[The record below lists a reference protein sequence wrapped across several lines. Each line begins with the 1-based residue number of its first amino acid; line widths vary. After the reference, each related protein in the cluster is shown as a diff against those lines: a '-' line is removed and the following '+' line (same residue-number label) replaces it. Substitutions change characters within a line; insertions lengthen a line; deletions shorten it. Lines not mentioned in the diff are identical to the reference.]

1 MATQQEAY
9 GQIANYNISPGTR
22 ADSQS
27 SALEVDSKGNLK
39 VNIAISGMS
48 LNQFDYV
55 SRAYDSNVTE
65 TWTFYSGGS
74 GGTLV
79 NTIVIVYTDSTLA
92 TILNVT
98 KT

>member
-9 GQIANYNISPGTR
+9 GQVANYNISPGTR
-22 ADSQS
+22 SDSQS
-27 SALEVDSKGNLK
+27 SALEVDSQGNLK
-39 VNIAISGMS
+39 VNIAVSGLS

-55 SRAYDSNVTE
+55 ARAYDSVVTE
-65 TWTFYSGGS
+65 TWTFYKGGS

>member
-1 MATQQEAY
+1 MAGSQQQY
-9 GQIANYNISPGTR
+9 GQVGNYNISPETR
-22 ADSQS
+22 GDGAP

-39 VNIAISGMS
+39 INIAVNGLS

-55 SRAYDSNVTE
+55 ARAYDSNVTE

>member
-1 MATQQEAY
+1 MASSQEQY
-9 GQIANYNISPGTR
+9 GNVANYNIIPKTR
-22 ADSQS
+22 GDGQS
-27 SALEVDSKGNLK
+27 SALETDDNGNLK
-39 VNIAISGMS
+39 INIAVSGLS

-55 SRAYDSNVTE
+55 ARAYDSNVTE
-65 TWTFYSGGS
+65 TWTFYRGGS